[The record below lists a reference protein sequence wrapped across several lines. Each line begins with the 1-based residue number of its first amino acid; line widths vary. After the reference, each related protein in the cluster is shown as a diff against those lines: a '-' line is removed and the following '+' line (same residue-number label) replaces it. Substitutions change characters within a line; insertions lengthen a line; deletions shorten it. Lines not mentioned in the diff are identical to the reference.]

1 MSAFKSVADLK
12 REAAAKAAAAAAA
25 AAENPDAGADKFDD
39 MTLYELRRTLSKI
52 NLVAASVQAKS
63 DQIKQSRFPLF
74 AELMDIYYAAAKA
87 NVAAGHDFAEKG
99 VQVTPEQQKQVD
111 LLVRLLFSGD
121 PVPPEDE
128 ED

>member
-1 MSAFKSVADLK
+1 MSAFKSAADLK
-12 REAAAKAAAAAAA
+12 REAAAKAIADNP
-25 AAENPDAGADKFDD
+25 ENGADKFDD

-52 NLVAASVQAKS
+52 NLIVASVQAKS

-87 NVAAGHDFAEKG
+87 NVASGHDFAESG
-99 VQVTPEQQKQVD
+99 VQLTAEQQKQVD

-121 PVPPEDE
+121 ALPAEDAPE
-128 ED
+128 

>member
-1 MSAFKSVADLK
+1 MSAFKSAADLK
-12 REAAAKAAAAAAA
+12 REQAAKAAAAEA
-25 AAENPDAGADKFDD
+25 PDAGADKFDD

-52 NLVAASVQAKS
+52 NLVVASVQAKS

-87 NVAAGHDFAEKG
+87 NLAAGHDFADKG
-99 VQVTPEQQKQVD
+99 VQLTPEQQKNVD

-121 PVPPEDE
+121 EIPAADAED
-128 ED
+128 